1 MTNRRQELDE
11 RIESYLDGDLAAD
24 DARWFERELTEPEAA
39 NALRQSLFLREVLRT
54 SLPDEPPPG
63 LAARLERELGVA
75 AVSERPEAPV
85 NRFRTTWAALEG
97 ASWAWRGPMAGFQGG
112 SSVTN
117 AAADGLG
124 PLGQAVKA
132 GAARA
137 VKAGAARA
145 VKAGTARVTGR
156 QPAREPSRW
165 SGWLRALGLGGSD

>member
-1 MTNRRQELDE
+1 MNRRQELDE
-11 RIESYLDGDLAAD
+11 RMESYLDGDLAAD
-24 DARWFERELTEPEAA
+24 DARWFERDLTEPEAA

-54 SLPDEPPPG
+54 SLPEEPPPG
-63 LAARLERELGVA
+63 LAGRIERELGVA

-117 AAADGLG
+117 AASEGLR

-132 GAARA
+132 GAVRA
-137 VKAGAARA
+137 VKAGA
-145 VKAGTARVTGR
+145 ARVTGR

-165 SGWLRALGLGGSD
+165 SGWLRALGLGGRD